1 MISVGIDVSKNK
13 STFCAIRF
21 PEEIVIPPT
30 EIEHSCP
37 NLTNILNQ
45 LQAYEEEVRFVMET
59 TGHYHWSIAQFLFN
73 QGEYVSCVNALKIK
87 KYMDQ
92 NIRKVKTD
100 KTDALTIAKYG
111 ISYWNDLERFV
122 PLNDIYME
130 LRTLSR
136 QYYHVTALSSKAKVN
151 LENLIDRTMPNLH
164 TVLLKNT
171 HNNRTADFVL
181 KYWHY
186 ENLTLKSEQA
196 FIADLKKWSKKKGY
210 IISATKASEIYNLAE
225 KSIPS
230 LPCSQ
235 STKIAIEEA
244 VHVLYE
250 SEESRKRILSQMQ
263 SLAKTLPEY
272 EIVRSMSGVAD
283 ILAPRLIAEIG
294 DIKRYHNKHSLIAYA
309 GLDAPP
315 YQSGSFTST
324 TRHITKRGNKY
335 LRKTGFEIMQM
346 LVMHKPEGDVV
357 FEYIIQKKLEGKR
370 PKVAMIAGLNKFLRM
385 YYGKVS
391 ELYYQLETDILAA

>member
-1 MISVGIDVSKNK
+1 M
-13 STFCAIRF
+13 
-21 PEEIVIPPT
+21 
-30 EIEHSCP
+30 
-37 NLTNILNQ
+37 
-45 LQAYEEEVRFVMET
+45 
-59 TGHYHWSIAQFLFN
+59 
-73 QGEYVSCVNALKIK
+73 
-87 KYMDQ
+87 
-92 NIRKVKTD
+92 
-100 KTDALTIAKYG
+100 
-111 ISYWNDLERFV
+111 
-122 PLNDIYME
+122 
-130 LRTLSR
+130 
-136 QYYHVTALSSKAKVN
+136 
-151 LENLIDRTMPNLH
+151 LH
-164 TVLLKNT
+164 
-171 HNNRTADFVL
+171 
-181 KYWHY
+181 
-186 ENLTLKSEQA
+186 
-196 FIADLKKWSKKKGY
+196 
-210 IISATKASEIYNLAE
+210 
-225 KSIPS
+225 
-230 LPCSQ
+230 
-235 STKIAIEEA
+235 
-244 VHVLYE
+244 E